1 MKKTFIAG
9 AAIIGIIIVRMILSV
24 TFTEQAAEIFA
35 RTSMSILF
43 FYFLLSL
50 PTGKAKATD

>member
-1 MKKTFIAG
+1 MKKAFIAG
-9 AAIIGIIIVRMILSV
+9 NAIIGIIIVRMILSV

-35 RTSMSILF
+35 RTSMGILF

-50 PTGKAKATD
+50 PKGKVKTTN